1 MTDTREP
8 DQTYPRTDQFEDEV
22 ELIDYLRVIWKWKRL
37 IPLAENGENKP

>member
-1 MTDTREP
+1 MNKTQEP
-8 DQTYPRTDQFEDEV
+8 KEAYPRSDQFEDEV